1 MTLDMRPVR
10 RVVTGHDADGRSCVL
25 FDSAAPNVNVGGI
38 AASAGM
44 TDVWVFDRCP
54 APIDGDRD
62 DGNRPFRFDPPADG
76 GHLRIVQSAGKP
88 AGYDRAADRSAV
100 PVHEPRPRAG
110 SHTLDRGGQD
120 AFSSPVHRSQSVDYG
135 VMMDGQ
141 RTLILDDRRVALQPG
156 DVVVQL
162 GNWHGWTN
170 PDGPSRMAFVMLGA
184 SESIVGRRRTDAG
197 GDVRA
202 LAEAGSR
209 VRVDANADANI
220 NVKADARER

>member
-1 MTLDMRPVR
+1 MALQMRPVR

-54 APIDGDRD
+54 ATITGDRD
-62 DGNRPFRFDPPADG
+62 DGDQAFQFDPPACG

-88 AGYDRAADRSAV
+88 EGYARATDSTAV
-100 PVHEPRPRAG
+100 PMHESLQRNG
-110 SHTLDRGGQD
+110 SHTFDRGGQD
-120 AFSSPVHRSQSVDYG
+120 AFSSPVHRSQSLDYG
-135 VMMDGQ
+135 VLMDGL
-141 RTLILDDRRVALQPG
+141 RTLILDQRRIALEPG

-184 SESIVGRRRTDAG
+184 DESILREPASDAK
-197 GDVRA
+197 
-202 LAEAGSR
+202 
-209 VRVDANADANI
+209 VDALSDATH
-220 NVKADARER
+220 R